1 MSDFPILLS
10 VEDARGR
17 ILAHCA
23 NRRLPG
29 EAVDLGDAH
38 GRVLSFDACAPGDL
52 PPFANSAMDGFAVC
66 SVDLPTRGERR
77 LRIVGTRLAGD
88 AAGASVMPGECL
100 GITTGAPM
108 PKGADTVVIKER
120 VRVEGD
126 SILLGAGEVAGSH
139 VRPAGEDFR
148 SAEVVVRGGRRITPP
163 LLAALASL
171 GKAHVEVARRP
182 RVSVMTTGD
191 ELVLPGE
198 PRDAAQIYNSNGYCL
213 AAMLEADG
221 CELVPASTRP
231 ASSSSSFRHLR
242 DDADLIRTAL
252 LEAAAHADVIVTSGG
267 VSAGEADFLPGLV
280 GRIGRVL
287 FWKVRMRPG
296 MPFLFG
302 EIGRTLV
309 FCLPGNPVST
319 MATYLGMVRPAL
331 AAIQGSSE
339 PPLRLLDA
347 RLSVPLAKR
356 HDRTEFVRAVRE
368 PGADGVLHV
377 RPTSHQGSAM
387 LRGMVDAD
395 SLIVVPESTR
405 MLEQGSIVQVLPIPE
420 LY

>member
-1 MSDFPILLS
+1 MSDFPVQLS
-10 VEDARGR
+10 VDDARER

-23 NRRLPG
+23 NRRLPA

-66 SVDLPTRGERR
+66 SVDLPTSGERR
-77 LRIVGTRLAGD
+77 LRLVGTRLAGD
-88 AAGASVMPGECL
+88 AAGASVMTGECL
-100 GITTGAPM
+100 RITTGAPM
-108 PKGADTVVIKER
+108 PTGADTVVIKER

-148 SAEVVVRGGRRITPP
+148 SAEVVVRAGLRITPP

-171 GKAHVEVARRP
+171 GEAHVEVARRP

-198 PRDAAQIYNSNGYCL
+198 PCAAAQIYNSNGYCL

-221 CELVPASTRP
+221 CELVSASAPPA
-231 ASSSSSFRHLR
+231 SSSFRHLR
-242 DDADLIRTAL
+242 DDAGLIRTAL
-252 LEAAAHADVIVTSGG
+252 LEAAANSDVIVTSGG
-267 VSAGEADFLPGLV
+267 VSAGEADFLPDLV
-280 GRIGRVL
+280 GEIGRVL

-331 AAIQGSSE
+331 AAIQGSCE
-339 PPLRLLDA
+339 PPLRLLSA
-347 RLSVPLAKR
+347 RLSVPLVKR
-356 HDRTEFVRAVRE
+356 HERTEFVRAVRE

-395 SLIVVPESTR
+395 SLIIVPESTR
-405 MLEQGSIVQVLPIPE
+405 TLEQGSIVQVLPIPE